1 MTATVYTAA
10 AHSANIWTPES
21 AQGQMLEQ
29 LGFSTATLQAACPP
43 AIAEGKR
50 HDIVQLGGRTSRPV

>member
-1 MTATVYTAA
+1 MKLPPQPVTATVYTAA

-29 LGFSTATLQAACPP
+29 LGFSGDAAGRP
-43 AIAEGKR
+43 AR
-50 HDIVQLGGRTSRPV
+50 QP